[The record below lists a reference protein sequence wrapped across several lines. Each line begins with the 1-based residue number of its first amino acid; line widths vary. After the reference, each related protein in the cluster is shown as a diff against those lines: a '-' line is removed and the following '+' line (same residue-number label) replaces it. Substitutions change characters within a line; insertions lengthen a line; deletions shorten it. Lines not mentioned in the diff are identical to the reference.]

1 MSKYDSK
8 AVRQEAFSKI
18 DDYSNQFNLIRGI
31 TSSLL
36 YGDPQ
41 IDSKPWLSLLIPTF
55 NRAKL
60 FREALESALAQEPVE
75 YRWEILV
82 VDNTPVQEG

>member
-1 MSKYDSK
+1 MEKFDNK
-8 AVRQEAFSKI
+8 LFRKEAFYTI
-18 DDYSNQFNLIRGI
+18 DRAKNQFNLIRGI

-60 FREALESALAQEPVE
+60 FREALESALAQEPV
-75 YRWEILV
+75 
-82 VDNTPVQEG
+82 